1 MPTSKLNGMVVYIK
15 TKQIAVDFKINLIN
29 NQVLRVNDNY

>member
-1 MPTSKLNGMVVYIK
+1 MIVYIK

-29 NQVLRVNDNY
+29 NQIIRVADNYQILLKLSS